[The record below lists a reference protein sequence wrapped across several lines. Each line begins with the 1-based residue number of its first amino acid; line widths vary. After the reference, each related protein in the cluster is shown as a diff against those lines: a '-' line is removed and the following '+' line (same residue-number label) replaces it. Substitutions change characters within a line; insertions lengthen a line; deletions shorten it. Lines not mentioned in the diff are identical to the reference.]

1 MKRIYFLSGTLIL
14 FTTLLLLSQCSP
26 IESSTDDPIL
36 AKVYN
41 KYLYLSDLESMIP
54 EGMSAE
60 DSALIINAYTERWV
74 REAVMMHEAERNI
87 PQDLDIDELVQD
99 YRASLILNNYE
110 KKLVEQLLDS
120 TILEKDLKAF
130 YDKNKEQYK
139 LKEPV
144 LRCRLIKIDQ
154 NTPDLA
160 QLDNWWNDNDTEDRA
175 TIIDYLDE
183 YSELHLLN
191 DSTWYKLSEIAPFW
205 VGGNLRANQLPG
217 NQPIVRSDG
226 TFKYYLKVN
235 ELIPAEQQ
243 LPISYV
249 KDQAKKVILHKRKM
263 ELLNITKED
272 MYEEALRKN
281 AVQIFRD

>member
-1 MKRIYFLSGTLIL
+1 
-14 FTTLLLLSQCSP
+14 
-26 IESSTDDPIL
+26 
-36 AKVYN
+36 
-41 KYLYLSDLESMIP
+41 MIP
-54 EGMSAE
+54 EGMSSE

-99 YRASLILNNYE
+99 YRASLILHNYE

-120 TILEKDLKAF
+120 TILDNDLKTF

-154 NTPDLA
+154 SAPDIG
-160 QLDNWWNDNDTEDRA
+160 QLDNWWSDNETEDRA
-175 TIIDYLDE
+175 TIMEYLNE

-235 ELIPAEQQ
+235 EVIPAEQQ

-249 KDQAKKVILHKRKM
+249 KNQAKKVILHKRKM
-263 ELLNITKED
+263 ELLDKTKED
-272 MYEEALRKN
+272 MYDEALRKN
-281 AVQIFRD
+281 AVKIFRD